1 MSLENLLPTKLSAI
15 PLVTCSPNQSIHET
29 SRLMKHKNVGCVLVV
44 EGNNIRGIV
53 TDRDI
58 LVRAIAKEPALSVAD
73 PISLVMSTP
82 VTTISA
88 DRGVQDAMKLM
99 KDAKIRRLP
108 ITNSSGKLIGILTFS
123 DLYSLLAHE
132 MQDLKEVIAQEEGF
146 EFGQK
151 VA

>member
-1 MSLENLLPTKLSAI
+1 MSLEALLPTKLTQI
-15 PLVTCSPNQSIHET
+15 PIVTCSPNQSIHET
-29 SRLMKHKNVGCVLVV
+29 SRLMKKQNVGCVIVV
-44 EGNNIRGIV
+44 EGNHIRGIV

-58 LVRAIAKEPALSVAD
+58 LVRGIAKDPALSVGD
-73 PISLVMSTP
+73 PISLVMTAP
-82 VTTISA
+82 VTTIQS
-88 DRGVQDAMKLM
+88 DRGVQDAMKIM

-108 ITNSSGKLIGILTFS
+108 VTNSSGKLIGILTFS

-132 MQDLKEVIAQEEGF
+132 MQELKSIISPEEGF

>member
-1 MSLENLLPTKLSAI
+1 MSLEALLPTKLTQI
-15 PLVTCSPNQSIHET
+15 PLVTCSPGQSIHEI
-29 SRLMKHKNVGCVLVV
+29 SRQMKKHNVGCVVVV
-44 EGNNIRGIV
+44 EGNQIRGIV

-58 LVRAIAKEPALSVAD
+58 LIRAIAREPALSVAD
-73 PISLVMSTP
+73 PISLVMSSP
-82 VTTISA
+82 VTCIAS
-88 DRGVQDAMKLM
+88 DRGVQDAMRVM

-108 ITNSSGKLIGILTFS
+108 VTNSSGKLIGILTFS

-132 MQDLKEVIAQEEGF
+132 MQELQGIISPEEGF